1 VSNDECGS
9 ADYTQPGLCVAGV
22 CQCGF
27 GYAGDRAIDPTRCS
41 LSCSPPA
48 IPDSIAFLNE
58 PNVTVTASGGSL
70 VVDVRLAPFLKQTP
84 ATVALLNP
92 ANGTACR
99 LLPEALDLSAWSQS
113 VEAACAARNVYSAPF
128 AASVGQACWSKL
140 SPTVESGSQYRV
152 EFNQYRTQVEVIQ
165 QGVAPF
171 GQVATRRRLE
181 ANETIITRA
190 FRRDYTVSVATSFTA
205 QSSPFTTYAANVTEP
220 TAPTAV
226 DDSASTMET
235 VSVLIDVLAND
246 VEGTNALLR
255 STLNVTQQPSH
266 GTAVVENGQIRY
278 APSGLYHGSDSFEY
292 QVCDNTTVLCSRAT
306 MTVTVLPDGPVA
318 RDDAARVPNG
328 ESVSVNVVANDALG
342 VGGLATLKIVSGP
355 ANGTAIVNFTQRSIL
370 YSAVPGFVG
379 LVSLEYEICDASV
392 PTALCDRAL
401 VTIDVGGLGPV
412 CVADTAAVNQ
422 SSASGVAINVLANDL
437 AGTAALNAS
446 SVRILTGP
454 THGSVTGIS
463 NGVVSYV
470 PAPGYHGSDEFVY
483 EACDVAQ
490 LCSNAT
496 VRISVT
502 ALGPRAVD
510 DSVQTENLSTVTV
523 AVLSNDVA
531 GAQPLVASSVT
542 IVVTPNNGVATVLG
556 DGSIR
561 YVPASGF
568 TGSETIRYEVCDN
581 STPTPLCSSATLTVV
596 VRGIPAEVVV
606 LRYRLVTIDY
616 DVLGNVVRA
625 TVQTQT
631 PATAKV
637 ASVALW
643 SGVNPS
649 GSRR

>member
-1 VSNDECGS
+1 MLAFVLVSFFSLCFACVSNDECGS

-58 PNVTVTASGGSL
+58 PNVTVAASGGSL

-92 ANGTACR
+92 ANETACR

-165 QGVAPF
+165 QGVA
-171 GQVATRRRLE
+171 TRRRLE

-235 VSVLIDVLAND
+235 VSVLINVLAND

-306 MTVTVLPDGPVA
+306 VTVTVLPDGPVA
-318 RDDAARVPNG
+318 RDDAARAERRVG
-328 ESVSVNVVANDALG
+328 ERERGVQRRAGRGRTGDADDCERTG
-342 VGGLATLKIVSGP
+342 QRNSNREFHAAIDFVFGGA
-355 ANGTAIVNFTQRSIL
+355 R
-370 YSAVPGFVG
+370 
-379 LVSLEYEICDASV
+379 
-392 PTALCDRAL
+392 LCWA
-401 VTIDVGGLGPV
+401 
-412 CVADTAAVNQ
+412 
-422 SSASGVAINVLANDL
+422 
-437 AGTAALNAS
+437 
-446 SVRILTGP
+446 
-454 THGSVTGIS
+454 
-463 NGVVSYV
+463 GVV
-470 PAPGYHGSDEFVY
+470 G
-483 EACDVAQ
+483 
-490 LCSNAT
+490 
-496 VRISVT
+496 VRDLRRVG
-502 ALGPRAVD
+502 ADCAV
-510 DSVQTENLSTVTV
+510 
-523 AVLSNDVA
+523 
-531 GAQPLVASSVT
+531 
-542 IVVTPNNGVATVLG
+542 
-556 DGSIR
+556 R
-561 YVPASGF
+561 SGF
-568 TGSETIRYEVCDN
+568 GD
-581 STPTPLCSSATLTVV
+581 
-596 VRGIPAEVVV
+596 
-606 LRYRLVTIDY
+606 D
-616 DVLGNVVRA
+616 
-625 TVQTQT
+625 
-631 PATAKV
+631 
-637 ASVALW
+637 
-643 SGVNPS
+643 
-649 GSRR
+649 